1 MPEMFDDLTCLVVF
15 HQPRHEKICS
25 SNWESSSPGIGMKIK
40 KTFELPPTS
49 WWLGSW
55 ALGRF
60 FLPKWADKSLHRS
73 FDSEWLCELFL
84 LTACCREWSI
94 SICFFHFQGWLC
106 IQSLFHQW
114 KLTAG
119 TQKWSFGS
127 DEFPLH
133 FGLFSGSM
141 YPPHPEKCLRSGSWF
156 RRGWRH
162 LGGVVLFRDFWRHF
176 VKDQKGSEN
185 SKLIFH
191 GQNMMFIWSKHDFHI
206 AYLNATESMNEMLHQ
221 FIHLNNNPV
230 KSGSIIMTLWGR
242 PNEL

>member
-84 LTACCREWSI
+84 LTACCRVWSI

-127 DEFPLH
+127 DEFPLY
-133 FGLFSGSM
+133 FGLFAGSM
-141 YPPHPEKCLRSGSWF
+141 YPPIRKNACGVVVGFGVGDVTWGGWFCFATFDGVSWRIKKEVKIQSWF
-156 RRGWRH
+156 
-162 LGGVVLFRDFWRHF
+162 FM
-176 VKDQKGSEN
+176 VKTWCSSDQSMISTLPTWMLLNQWTKCSTN
-185 SKLIFH
+185 S
-191 GQNMMFIWSKHDFHI
+191 FI
-206 AYLNATESMNEMLHQ
+206 
-221 FIHLNNNPV
+221 
-230 KSGSIIMTLWGR
+230 
-242 PNEL
+242 